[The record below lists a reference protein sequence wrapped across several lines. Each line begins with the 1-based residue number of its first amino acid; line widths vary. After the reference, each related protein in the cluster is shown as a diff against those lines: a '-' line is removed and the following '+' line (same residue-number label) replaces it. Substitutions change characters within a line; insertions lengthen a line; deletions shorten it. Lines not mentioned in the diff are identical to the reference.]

1 MNNHDISAY
10 GTRIYLKAKAVKAV
24 VTRERI
30 TVSVEESRKSRRGF
44 VQNWKFNRHSYH
56 RRRAEQFNHFVNFT
70 VMFET

>member
-1 MNNHDISAY
+1 MNNHNISAY

-44 VQNWKFNRHSYH
+44 VQNWKFNRHYKRVIH
-56 RRRAEQFNHFVNFT
+56 ITGGELNNLIT
-70 VMFET
+70 L